1 MYDSVEGRASGRSGE
16 DFPGGVSV
24 LVPVDDSIVV
34 RRTVVSFVCEL
45 SSVEVAFDLS
55 PIRGR
60 YSIVD
65 IVIITPDLNF
75 LWKVNIDVNMRYSN

>member
-24 LVPVDDSIVV
+24 LVRVDGSIVV
-34 RRTVVSFVCEL
+34 RRTLVSFVCEL
-45 SSVEVAFDLS
+45 SSFEVAADLS

-60 YSIVD
+60 YSMFD
-65 IVIITPDLNF
+65 MGIITPGANYQM
-75 LWKVNIDVNMRYSN
+75 NVNMNANLRYSN